1 MAEASHRKQLGALL
15 EDLKQRS
22 GHSYQWIGQSVC
34 ASKSTVYRYCTGQI
48 VPPDF
53 ATIERIAKT
62 CNAGKAEMAALYRL
76 WMAAS
81 CAPDEVP
88 ATGPDHAPA
97 PVPADSPDHVPDHAP
112 ADVPNDVPN
121 DALAAP
127 EQPGVPVTA
136 PVGAPAEPD
145 SPTTGPPPTTAPPS
159 PPAPRA
165 RPVPALLPA
174 DGSRIPGACPLLF
187 ALSAALVT
195 LLVA

>member
-127 EQPGVPVTA
+127 EQPA
-136 PVGAPAEPD
+136 
-145 SPTTGPPPTTAPPS
+145 SPSLPPSAPPPNRTLP
-159 PPAPRA
+159 PPARPRA
-165 RPVPALLPA
+165 RRRPHHPHHEPDPCRPCGPPTVREDQA
-174 DGSRIPGACPLLF
+174 DARCCSRSRPRW
-187 ALSAALVT
+187 
-195 LLVA
+195 